1 MKRDSLK
8 ALLQIGFFMIGLS
21 ICSILYQPRDSA
33 EFIVSFCSLG
43 IGLFILLFAVVIVVM
58 LR

>member
-8 ALLQIGFFMIGLS
+8 ALLQIGFFMTGLS
-21 ICSILYQPRDSA
+21 ICSILYLPRDSA
-33 EFIVSFCSLG
+33 EFVVSFCSLG
-43 IGLFILLFAVVIVVM
+43 IGLLVLLFAVVIILI

>member
-1 MKRDSLK
+1 MKRDGLK
-8 ALLQIGFFMIGLS
+8 GLLQIGFFLTGLS

-33 EFIVSFCSLG
+33 EFVVSFCSLG
-43 IGLFILLFAVVIVVM
+43 LGLFVLLIAAAFIYM